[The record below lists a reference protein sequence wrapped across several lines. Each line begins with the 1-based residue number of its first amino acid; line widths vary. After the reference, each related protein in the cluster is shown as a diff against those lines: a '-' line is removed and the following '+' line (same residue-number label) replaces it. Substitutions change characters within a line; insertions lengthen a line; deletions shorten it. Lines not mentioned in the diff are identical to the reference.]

1 MQFQNIK
8 LIFMFIL
15 ILDIYISSYKYVYQQ
30 NSFWIAETLPKR
42 FLESDKRKI
51 WFMSKLTMRQG
62 GKQKAL

>member
-1 MQFQNIK
+1 
-8 LIFMFIL
+8 MFII

-42 FLESDKRKI
+42 FLESHKRKI
-51 WFMSKLTMRQG
+51 WFMPKLTMRQG

>member
-1 MQFQNIK
+1 
-8 LIFMFIL
+8 MFIL